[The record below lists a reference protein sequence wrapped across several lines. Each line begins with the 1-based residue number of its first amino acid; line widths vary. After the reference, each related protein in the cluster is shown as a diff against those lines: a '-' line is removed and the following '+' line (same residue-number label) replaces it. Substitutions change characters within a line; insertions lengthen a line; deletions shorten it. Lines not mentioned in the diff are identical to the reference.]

1 MVSVKEVCIRYLDE
15 IGIDVSN
22 INGIDRI
29 RKLYDIVIR
38 NSKIII
44 SEAYPESI
52 DAAVNNLKLF
62 SDYILNDDIN
72 SLNKI
77 EKITIEDIAK
87 IKKSRIK
94 MKNTLSDAI
103 EKIKESYGTVNKD
116 EVVITEDGS
125 SINIYE
131 DMKLK
136 EIEEKYNSL
145 EERYSFLVD
154 IIKNVLQDKNVQ
166 SAISKEDLL
175 KLFTAVL

>member
-1 MVSVKEVCIRYLDE
+1 MKGLE
-15 IGIDVSN
+15 IILS
-22 INGIDRI
+22 
-29 RKLYDIVIR
+29 LYQ
-38 NSKIII
+38 
-44 SEAYPESI
+44 
-52 DAAVNNLKLF
+52 
-62 SDYILNDDIN
+62 
-72 SLNKI
+72 KI

-103 EKIKESYGTVNKD
+103 EKIKESYGTVNRD